1 MADYREILRLHS
13 LGHNITQIAGT
24 KVYLEP
30 DCFWIHRELAKKS
43 KATMR
48 IQHKPGDAMEVDWAG
63 GTLPIKNLITGE
75 TVPACLF
82 SLVCEV
88 RFCCILSI

>member
-1 MADYREILRLHS
+1 MVDYREILRLHS

-24 KVYLEP
+24 KVYL
-30 DCFWIHRELAKKS
+30 IHREPAKKS